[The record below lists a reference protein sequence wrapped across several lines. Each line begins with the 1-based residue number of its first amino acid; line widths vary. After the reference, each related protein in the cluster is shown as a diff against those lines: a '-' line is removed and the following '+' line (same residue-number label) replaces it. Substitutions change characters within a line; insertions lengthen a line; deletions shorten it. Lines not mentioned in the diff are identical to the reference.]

1 MPVTR
6 GGEALDAKQAIPL
19 HVDDGCELDA
29 EGHEQRC
36 RCNKLIC
43 VINGDVVEI
52 RCNKC
57 KRMTY
62 IYTRGIEGVRVE

>member
-1 MPVTR
+1 MDV
-6 GGEALDAKQAIPL
+6 KQAIAL
-19 HVDDGCELDA
+19 HLDDHA
-29 EGHEQRC
+29 EGAESEVREQRC
-36 RCNKLIC
+36 LCNKLTC

-62 IYTRGIEGVRVE
+62 IYTRGIEGVRIE